1 MIQEPV
7 VILANGIYPTHSIP
21 LQMLK
26 DAGSIIC
33 CDGSVN
39 KLVENELIPH
49 VIIGDLDSIDE
60 KYKKQYQEKLYHIP
74 DQDENDLR
82 KAMKWVEKQNIENAT
97 ILGATGN
104 RDDHTIANIFSLLQ
118 FTTKVK
124 FKMIT
129 DFGIFNIIE
138 DDTKL
143 TSFIGEQISIF
154 SIDSTIKI
162 TTNDLM
168 YNLTSYCVSDLYTC
182 SLNKSISNEI
192 TISISHGR
200 IMTYQAFMEN
210 TNK

>member
-21 LQMLK
+21 LQILK
-26 DAGSIIC
+26 NAGSIIC
-33 CDGSVN
+33 CDGAVN
-39 KLVENELIPH
+39 KLIENELSPH

-104 RDDHTIANIFSLLQ
+104 REDHAIANIFSLLQ
-118 FTTKVK
+118 FTTKNK

-129 DFGIFNIIE
+129 DFGVFNIIE
-138 DDTKL
+138 DDAKL
-143 TSFIGEQISIF
+143 TSFLGEQISIF

-162 TTNDLM
+162 TTNDLK
-168 YNLTSYCVSDLYTC
+168 YNLNSYSVSDLYSC
-182 SLNKSISNEI
+182 SLNESISNEI
-192 TISISHGR
+192 TINISHGR
-200 IMTYQAFMEN
+200 IMVYQAFIEN
-210 TNK
+210 VDK